1 MTGLAVLVQL
11 IAVVVA
17 VSGAT
22 KLWSPRP
29 FADLTSSV
37 GVPVGTVGARL
48 AGVVEIALGAWVLAT
63 GARLACAV
71 LALAYL
77 AFAAVVVVA
86 RRVGAPSCGC
96 FGAATAPPSV
106 VHVVLNL
113 VSAAIAAV
121 GAVAGDVA
129 DLATTLGD
137 QAMAGVPYLI
147 LLGTGAWL
155 VVALDTVGAT
165 VFDSTKALTTMGPT
179 FRENATTNPA
189 RTRPQHAPHQH

>member
-63 GARLACAV
+63 GARRR
-71 LALAYL
+71 ALQAL
-77 AFAAVVVVA
+77 GMAA
-86 RRVGAPSCGC
+86 P
-96 FGAATAPPSV
+96 
-106 VHVVLNL
+106 L
-113 VSAAIAAV
+113 V
-121 GAVAGDVA
+121 AVA
-129 DLATTLGD
+129 
-137 QAMAGVPYLI
+137 M
-147 LLGTGAWL
+147 LLRG
-155 VVALDTVGAT
+155 
-165 VFDSTKALTTMGPT
+165 
-179 FRENATTNPA
+179 
-189 RTRPQHAPHQH
+189 

>member
-1 MTGLAVLVQL
+1 MLVQL

-37 GVPVGTVGARL
+37 GVPVGTLGARL
-48 AGVVEIALGAWVLAT
+48 AGAVEIALGVWVLAT
-63 GARLACAV
+63 GSRLACAV

-96 FGAATAPPSV
+96 FGAATAPPSI
-106 VHVVLNL
+106 VHVVVNL
-113 VSAAIAAV
+113 ASAAVAAID
-121 GAVAGDVA
+121 AATGDVA
-129 DLATTLGD
+129 DIASTLGD
-137 QAMAGVPYLI
+137 QPLAGVPYVL

-165 VFDSTKALTTMGPT
+165 VIDSTKDLTAMGPV
-179 FRENATTNPA
+179 FRENATPNPA
-189 RTRPQHAPHQH
+189 RTQHADHQHAQHQH